1 MSSTISV
8 FHQNG
13 KVLFFTSFSKKE
25 FFGKLFFA
33 LLLVLTTA
41 LFLLRIVNHQNLTEI
56 AKNGAFYEESM
67 TNLETL
73 MLINA
78 WERYLKKEAICMNR
92 FWV

>member
-41 LFLLRIVNHQNLTEI
+41 LFFLRIDNHQNVTEI
-56 AKNGAFYEESM
+56 AINGAFCEESM

-78 WERYLKKEAICMNR
+78 WAR
-92 FWV
+92 